1 MQRRSIL
8 FLQLGIIPLWA
19 YSGYLYLQVLPVC
32 QSLFDSMTMP
42 WPFLLYGLMRAALLL
57 SRIPLALPLLGSSL
71 VAVGALLLYLGG
83 RLGWW
88 LSLALLL
95 LSLFIAGYPRW
106 ALYDATWTYRD
117 LNPGVEKLGIDDI
130 YAYGKVSRSL
140 TLLVEK
146 GSQPDQLSYE
156 ILNLGDDTCRIGS
169 GEFSSES
176 GRFDPPGIA
185 FADQVIKPGQSLT
198 GQVRFIVHPGAGNRP
213 MALRCRL
220 FGVLPRSHDFPIAL
234 WTSYEPE
241 TL

>member
-95 LSLFIAGYPRW
+95 LSLFIAG
-106 ALYDATWTYRD
+106 
-117 LNPGVEKLGIDDI
+117 
-130 YAYGKVSRSL
+130 
-140 TLLVEK
+140 
-146 GSQPDQLSYE
+146 
-156 ILNLGDDTCRIGS
+156 
-169 GEFSSES
+169 
-176 GRFDPPGIA
+176 
-185 FADQVIKPGQSLT
+185 
-198 GQVRFIVHPGAGNRP
+198 
-213 MALRCRL
+213 
-220 FGVLPRSHDFPIAL
+220 
-234 WTSYEPE
+234 
-241 TL
+241 